1 MVDILEEQKNL
12 TKIIRNNLEQLM
24 QVHELKVSNFCNYIS
39 NRGEISLERTTFLKF
54 MNNEDSRPNLAFLV
68 SCSRVFEVS
77 LDNLFSQDF
86 DPYENF
92 QKSRE
97 KFKEISDHNS
107 NGIEFDNLSN
117 DVFVANPNS
126 TLLKKYMQPYFC
138 YYYST
143 VATEN
148 NTGHIQ
154 DSLIS
159 GELSIEECGKKCKA
173 ILKVNTK
180 IRDKDGNPKFKI
192 YSGDVI
198 LCPSI
203 QSINCILTLPE
214 GEFCFII
221 FRYSH
226 LNVNMQDC
234 RLAEVLSTSSTPD
247 KRYPVVHRMLLSR
260 EEIHEQDW
268 SAIAPHLCMNSREIL
283 IGKDG
288 LLSLAEMSDTYKQ
301 VVEKIF
307 LHDSEPMY
315 CISENILEEI
325 SKNHLKPEELPILIT
340 ELRARSYVKRYN
352 KVNKTADE
360 EIRKVLLE
368 RGYFNDGK

>member
-1 MVDILEEQKNL
+1 MVKILEEQKNL
-12 TKIIRNNLEQLM
+12 TEIIRSNLEQLM
-24 QVHELKVSNFCNYIS
+24 HVHELNISNFCNYIS
-39 NRGEISLERTTFLKF
+39 SRGEISLTRTTFLKF
-54 MNNEDSRPNLAFLV
+54 MTGQVNKPNLAFLV

-86 DPYENF
+86 NPYENF
-92 QKSRE
+92 QKSKE
-97 KFKEISDHNS
+97 KFKEISDYNS
-107 NGIEFDNLSN
+107 YGIEFDYLSN

-126 TLLKKYMQPYFC
+126 PLLKKYMQQYFC

-148 NTGHIQ
+148 NTDHIQ

-159 GELSIEECGKKCKA
+159 GELSIEKCGEKCKA

-180 IRDKDGNPKFKI
+180 IRDENGNSKYKI

-203 QSINCILTLPE
+203 QSIHCILTLPE

-260 EEIHEQDW
+260 VEIDEQDW
-268 SAIAPHLCMNSREIL
+268 PVIAPHLCMNSREIL
-283 IGKDG
+283 ISKEG
-288 LLSLAEMSDTYKQ
+288 LLSLAEMSDAYKQ

-307 LHDSEPMY
+307 LYDSDPMY

-325 SKNHLKPEELPILIT
+325 SKNHLKPEEFPMLIT

-368 RGYFNDGK
+368 RGYFKDGK